1 MLPSGV
7 EIEEYVDAA
16 GDSPFGDWFASLDPV
31 AAAKVTVAIARVA
44 RGATSNLKGV
54 GDGLIEYRIDFGPG
68 YRVYLAW
75 SGKRLVILL
84 GGGTKRRQAKD
95 IEAAKARWTDYKARR
110 RAQLKGET

>member
-1 MLPSGV
+1 M
-7 EIEEYVDAA
+7 
-16 GDSPFGDWFASLDPV
+16 
-31 AAAKVTVAIARVA
+31 TVAIARIA